1 MFEAMIF
8 IDKIVNFRVS
18 HSEIKGA
25 RAPHVGVSEV

>member
-25 RAPHVGVSEV
+25 LHVGVSEV